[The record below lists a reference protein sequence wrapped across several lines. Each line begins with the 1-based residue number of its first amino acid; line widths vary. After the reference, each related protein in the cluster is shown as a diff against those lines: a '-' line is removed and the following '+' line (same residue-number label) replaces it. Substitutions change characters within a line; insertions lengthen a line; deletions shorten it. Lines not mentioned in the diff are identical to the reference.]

1 MRLFLVITSFITA
14 FLYFLIYT
22 LYDNILAVFGSIDV
36 TGAFISFLKIFILVI
51 VSFLI
56 GLIVIL
62 LLKIRYEKSHFDY
75 RFLLIVGI
83 LPFIF
88 LILSQGAVTNL
99 IIVKVFNSNRQI
111 SEFVFYFLSRQI
123 VWAMWFGF
131 ALGTSVRLSFK
142 RRLKHEAIY
151 KMEQASRLF

>member
-1 MRLFLVITSFITA
+1 MRLFLIITSFITA
-14 FLYFLIYT
+14 FLYFLIYAM
-22 LYDNILAVFGSIDV
+22 YDNILAVFGSIDV
-36 TGAFISFLKIFILVI
+36 TGAFISFFKIFILVI

-62 LLKIRYEKSHFDY
+62 LLRIRYEKSHFDY
-75 RFLLIVGI
+75 RFLLVVGI

-123 VWAMWFGF
+123 VWAMWLGF
-131 ALGTSVRLSFK
+131 ALGTSVRLAFK
-142 RRLKHEAIY
+142 RRLRHEASY
-151 KMEQASRLF
+151 KMEQAQKLF

>member
-1 MRLFLVITSFITA
+1 MRLFLIIMSFITA
-14 FLYFLIYT
+14 FLYFLIYA
-22 LYDNILAVFGSIDV
+22 LYDNILAVFGNIDV

-62 LLKIRYEKSHFDY
+62 LLRIRYEKSHFDY
-75 RFLLIVGI
+75 RFLLVVGI

-123 VWAMWFGF
+123 VWAMWLGF

-142 RRLKHEAIY
+142 RRLKHEASY

>member
-14 FLYFLIYT
+14 FLYFLIYA
-22 LYDNILAVFGSIDV
+22 LYDNILAVFGTIDV

-123 VWAMWFGF
+123 VWAMWLGF

-142 RRLKHEAIY
+142 RRLKHEASY

>member
-1 MRLFLVITSFITA
+1 MRLFLIVMSFITA
-14 FLYFLIYT
+14 FLYFLIYA
-22 LYDNILAVFGSIDV
+22 LYDNILEVFGSIDV

-62 LLKIRYEKSHFDY
+62 LLRIRYEKSHFDY
-75 RFLLIVGI
+75 RFLLVVGI

-88 LILSQGAVTNL
+88 LILSQGAVTNF

-123 VWAMWFGF
+123 VWAMWLGF

-142 RRLKHEAIY
+142 RRLKHEASY
-151 KMEQASRLF
+151 KMEQAQKLF

>member
-1 MRLFLVITSFITA
+1 MRIFLVIMSFITV
-14 FLYFLIYT
+14 FLYFLIYA
-22 LYDNILAVFGSIDV
+22 LYDNILAVFGQLDV

-51 VSFLI
+51 VGFLI

-62 LLKIRYEKSHFDY
+62 LLKISYEKSHFDY
-75 RFLLIVGI
+75 KFALIVGI

-88 LILSQGAVTNL
+88 LILSQGAITNF

-123 VWAMWFGF
+123 VWAMWLGF
-131 ALGTSVRLSFK
+131 ALGTSVRLDFK
-142 RRLKHEAIY
+142 RRLKHELSY
-151 KMEQASRLF
+151 KMEQT

>member
-1 MRLFLVITSFITA
+1 MRLFLVIMSFITA
-14 FLYFLIYT
+14 FLYFLIYA
-22 LYDNILAVFGSIDV
+22 LYDNILAVFGSFNV
-36 TGAFISFLKIFILVI
+36 AGALSSFLKIFVLVI

-56 GLIVIL
+56 GLIVIM

-75 RFLLIVGI
+75 RFALIVGI

-88 LILSQGAVTNL
+88 LILSQGAVTNF

-123 VWAMWFGF
+123 VWAMWLGF
-131 ALGTSVRLSFK
+131 ALGTSVHLAFK
-142 RRLKHEAIY
+142 RRLKHDLSY
-151 KMEQASRLF
+151 KMEQAQKLF

>member
-14 FLYFLIYT
+14 FLYFLVYA
-22 LYDNILAVFGSIDV
+22 LFDNILAIFGSIDV
-36 TGAFISFLKIFILVI
+36 TGAFISFVKIFIVVI
-51 VSFLI
+51 VGFLI
-56 GLIVIL
+56 GFIVIL
-62 LLKIRYEKSHFDY
+62 LLKIRYERSHFDY

-88 LILSQGAVTNL
+88 LILSQGSITNL
-99 IIVKVFNSNRQI
+99 LIVRLFDSNRQI

-131 ALGTSVRLSFK
+131 ALGTSVRLAFK
-142 RRLKHEAIY
+142 RRLKHELSY
-151 KMEQASRLF
+151 KMEQAHKLF

>member
-14 FLYFLIYT
+14 FLYFLIYA

-123 VWAMWFGF
+123 VWAMWLGF

-142 RRLKHEAIY
+142 RKIKHEASY

>member
-1 MRLFLVITSFITA
+1 MSFITA
-14 FLYFLIYT
+14 FLYFLIYA
-22 LYDNILAVFGSIDV
+22 LYDNILAIFGSIDV

-99 IIVKVFNSNRQI
+99 LIVKVFNSNRQI

-123 VWAMWFGF
+123 VWAMWLGF
-131 ALGTSVRLSFK
+131 ALGTSVRLVFK
-142 RRLKHEAIY
+142 RKLKHEANY
-151 KMEQASRLF
+151 KLEQARRLF

>member
-1 MRLFLVITSFITA
+1 MRLFLVIMSFITA
-14 FLYFLIYT
+14 FLYFLIYA
-22 LYDNILAVFGSIDV
+22 LYDYILAVFGSFKV
-36 TGAFISFLKIFILVI
+36 AGALSSFLKIFVLVI

-56 GLIVIL
+56 GLIVIM

-75 RFLLIVGI
+75 RFALIVGI

-88 LILSQGAVTNL
+88 LILSQGAVTNF

-123 VWAMWFGF
+123 VWAMWLGF
-131 ALGTSVRLSFK
+131 ALGTSVRLAFK
-142 RRLKHEAIY
+142 RRLKHDLSY
-151 KMEQASRLF
+151 KMEQAQKLF

>member
-1 MRLFLVITSFITA
+1 MRLFLIITSFITA
-14 FLYFLIYT
+14 FLYFLIYA

-56 GLIVIL
+56 GLIVIM

-123 VWAMWFGF
+123 VWAMWLGF

-142 RRLKHEAIY
+142 RKLKHEASY
-151 KMEQASRLF
+151 KMQQASRLF

>member
-14 FLYFLIYT
+14 FLYFLVYA
-22 LYDNILAVFGSIDV
+22 LYDNILAIFGSIDV

-75 RFLLIVGI
+75 RFALIVGI
-83 LPFIF
+83 LPLIF

-99 IIVKVFNSNRQI
+99 IIARVFSSNRQI
-111 SEFVFYFLSRQI
+111 
-123 VWAMWFGF
+123 MWLGF

-142 RRLKHEAIY
+142 RRLKHEASY
-151 KMEQASRLF
+151 KMEQAHKLF

>member
-1 MRLFLVITSFITA
+1 MRLFLIIASFITA
-14 FLYFLIYT
+14 FLYFLIYA

-56 GLIVIL
+56 GLIVIM
-62 LLKIRYEKSHFDY
+62 LLKIRYEKSYFDY

-111 SEFVFYFLSRQI
+111 SEFVFYQGR
-123 VWAMWFGF
+123 
-131 ALGTSVRLSFK
+131 
-142 RRLKHEAIY
+142 
-151 KMEQASRLF
+151 

>member
-14 FLYFLIYT
+14 FLYFLIYA

-123 VWAMWFGF
+123 VWAMWLGF

-142 RRLKHEAIY
+142 RKLKHEASY

>member
-1 MRLFLVITSFITA
+1 MRLFLIITSFITA
-14 FLYFLIYT
+14 FLYFLIYA
-22 LYDNILAVFGSIDV
+22 LYDNILAIFGSIDV
-36 TGAFISFLKIFILVI
+36 TGALISFLKIFILVI

-75 RFLLIVGI
+75 RFLLIVGL

-99 IIVKVFNSNRQI
+99 LIVKVFNSNRQI

-131 ALGTSVRLSFK
+131 ALGTSVRLAFK
-142 RRLKHEAIY
+142 RKLKHEASY

>member
-1 MRLFLVITSFITA
+1 MRLFLIVMSFITA
-14 FLYFLIYT
+14 FLYFLIYA

-36 TGAFISFLKIFILVI
+36 TGALISFLKIFILII

-62 LLKIRYEKSHFDY
+62 LLRIRYEKSHFDY
-75 RFLLIVGI
+75 RFLLVVGI

-99 IIVKVFNSNRQI
+99 IIVKIFNSNRQI

-123 VWAMWFGF
+123 VWAMWLGF

-142 RRLKHEAIY
+142 RRLKHEASY
-151 KMEQASRLF
+151 KMEQAQKLF

>member
-14 FLYFLIYT
+14 FLYFLVYA
-22 LYDNILAVFGSIDV
+22 LYDNILAVFGSIDI
-36 TGAFISFLKIFILVI
+36 TGAFISFIKIFILVV

-75 RFLLIVGI
+75 RFALIVGI
-83 LPFIF
+83 LPLFF
-88 LILSQGAVTNL
+88 LILSQGAMTNL
-99 IIVKVFNSNRQI
+99 IIVKVFDSNRQI

-123 VWAMWFGF
+123 VWAMWLGF
-131 ALGTSVRLSFK
+131 ALGTSVRLAFK
-142 RRLKHEAIY
+142 RKLKHELSY
-151 KMEQASRLF
+151 KMEQAHKLF